1 LGGVHTGWHPKSGA
15 AMRRILFPLF
25 LAGLLAP
32 AVALADTVVPSD
44 EVHSRLLVRAGAGP
58 GGSQVGSLRPS
69 EHAAYLETRDGWHQV
84 RLADGTSGFV
94 SAAWSRIVPEPGTPA
109 AETAQLRMERPGMG
123 DSVRRFVR
131 EAGAWLGV
139 SPRVELVL
147 EDPVRDG
154 AIHEHDDPMLPV
166 AGLATPEGATGNY
179 DLVLAIDASTST
191 QAFSHAD
198 VNDDG
203 RLDEHWKGP
212 DSIYQAQIRAA
223 RELVAALGRLPNNR
237 DGERIRVG
245 VVSFA
250 GEEQTSAAAFDASP
264 VALLELARLDA
275 QESIP
280 VTGDYARLD
289 RELELLAEREPAG
302 MTDFAAGVGSSLA
315 ALGVLSSGVS
325 SEGPRDRTEKA
336 ILFLTDGKPQLPGDR
351 QTAERAAL
359 YASRL
364 AGDAGVRIHTFAL
377 GRDPVRRDVNPVL
390 ERMARL
396 SGGRFAQLEKPGEIV
411 ALLRTASFSFVRE
424 VRLVNRTRGDAIT
437 ELATGIDGSF
447 FGELPLVEGP
457 NEIEVEAVLNDGRR
471 TTRRITVR
479 YVDTKPIR
487 ALEQKLASLREEN
500 SALVEQLRGD
510 IAGEIETARAQQH
523 RDVAIRAEPTG
534 E

>member
-1 LGGVHTGWHPKSGA
+1 V
-15 AMRRILFPLF
+15 
-25 LAGLLAP
+25 
-32 AVALADTVVPSD
+32 
-44 EVHSRLLVRAGAGP
+44 
-58 GGSQVGSLRPS
+58 
-69 EHAAYLETRDGWHQV
+69 
-84 RLADGTSGFV
+84 
-94 SAAWSRIVPEPGTPA
+94 
-109 AETAQLRMERPGMG
+109 G

-131 EAGAWLGV
+131 DAGAWLGV

-147 EDPVRDG
+147 RDPVRDG

-166 AGLATPEGATGNY
+166 AGLATPEGASGTY

-198 VNDDG
+198 VNGDG
-203 RLDEHWKGP
+203 RLDDHWKGP

-237 DGERIRVG
+237 GGERIRVG

-250 GEEQTSAAAFDASP
+250 GEEETSSATFESSP
-264 VALLELARLDA
+264 AALLELARLDA
-275 QESIP
+275 QEQIP
-280 VTGDYARLD
+280 VTGDYAQLD
-289 RELELLAEREPAG
+289 HQLELLSGREPEG

-315 ALGVLSSGVS
+315 ALGVLSSGVA
-325 SEGPRDRTEKA
+325 SEGPRNGAEKA

-377 GRDPVRRDVNPVL
+377 GRDTVRRDVNPVL
-390 ERMARL
+390 ERMARR
-396 SGGRFAQLEKPGEIV
+396 SGGRFAQLEQPGEIV

-437 ELATGIDGSF
+437 DLATAIDGSF
-447 FGELPLVEGP
+447 FGELPLAEGP

-471 TTRRITVR
+471 ATRRLTIR

-487 ALEQKLASLREEN
+487 ALEQKLAALREEN
-500 SALVEQLRGD
+500 TALVEQLRED
-510 IAGEIETARAQQH
+510 IADDIETTRARQH
-523 RDVAIRAEPTG
+523 RDVAIHAEPAP